1 MSHGAPKLCSTISL
15 MKPLNGVKVIDL
27 THMLAGP
34 YAGMVLA
41 DLGAEV
47 VKVEPLGS
55 GEMTRGLLK
64 NDPNYSFKNFGA
76 YFLTLNRNKKSVSI
90 DLKNKKGLEVFYD
103 LVRSADVVLNN
114 FSAGVVSKLKI
125 DFENLSS
132 INPKIITCSITG
144 FGETGPHS
152 TRPAYDQIVQ
162 AYSGG
167 MSITGKDSNS
177 PTRAGI
183 PIGDLGSG
191 LYSVIGI
198 LSALYSREK
207 TQKGQHIDLS
217 LLDVQISL
225 LTYMATMQTLSGIDP
240 EPIGN
245 AHFVHV
251 PYNSFTTSDGY
262 VVIAV
267 ITDEFW
273 QSLKSVVNVGS
284 LDDSKYDSSIDR
296 LKNQAFIENELN
308 KVLSTQTS
316 GYWIDKLNKAKV
328 PCAPINKFSDAL
340 NDEQVKHRNMIVEV
354 EHPDGGFVKMP
365 GNPVKMSYTNEESYS
380 SPPHLGTDTR
390 EILKNWS
397 KYEDDK
403 IESLENEKIIQ
414 SID

>member
-1 MSHGAPKLCSTISL
+1 
-15 MKPLNGVKVIDL
+15 
-27 THMLAGP
+27 MLAGP

-47 VKVEPLGS
+47 VKVEPLGN

-132 INPKIITCSITG
+132 INSKIITCSITG

-167 MSITGKDSNS
+167 MSITGKDSKS

-251 PYNSFTTSDGY
+251 PYNSFTTSDGF

-284 LDDSKYDSSIDR
+284 LDDSRFDSSIDR

-316 GYWIDKLNKAKV
+316 DHWIDKLNKAKV

>member
-1 MSHGAPKLCSTISL
+1 

-64 NDPNYSFKNFGA
+64 NDPDYSFKNFGA

-103 LVRSADVVLNN
+103 LVRSADIVLNN

-125 DFENLSS
+125 DFENLSA

-167 MSITGKDSNS
+167 MSITGKDAKS

-251 PYNSFTTSDGY
+251 PYNSFTTSDGF

-273 QSLKSVVNVGS
+273 KSLKSVVNIDS
-284 LDDSKYDSSIDR
+284 LDDPRFDSSIDR
-296 LKNQAFIENELN
+296 LKNQTFIENELN
-308 KVLSTQTS
+308 KTLSTQTS
-316 GYWIDKLNKAKV
+316 DHWIEKLNKAKV
-328 PCAPINKFSDAL
+328 PCGPINKFSDAL
-340 NDEQVKHRNMIVEV
+340 NDEQVKHRNMIVDV

-365 GNPVKMSYTNEESYS
+365 GNPIKMSYTNEESYS
-380 SPPHLGTDTR
+380 SPPHLGTNTR

-397 KYEDDK
+397 KYEENRIKD
-403 IESLENEKIIQ
+403 LEKENIIQ

>member
-1 MSHGAPKLCSTISL
+1 
-15 MKPLNGVKVIDL
+15 MKPLDGVKVIDL

-34 YAGMVLA
+34 YAGMVIA

-47 VKVEPLGS
+47 VKVEPLDT

-64 NDPNYSFKNFGA
+64 NDPDYSFKDFGA

-90 DLKNKKGLEVFYD
+90 DLKTNEGLNVFYD
-103 LVRSADVVLNN
+103 LVKSADVVLNN

-125 DFENLSS
+125 DFEQLSK
-132 INPKIITCSITG
+132 INPKIITCSISG

-152 TRPAYDQIVQ
+152 KRPAYDQIVQ

-167 MSITGKDSNS
+167 MSITGPDINS

-198 LSALYSREK
+198 LSALYSRER
-207 TQKGQHIDLS
+207 TNQGQHVDIS

-225 LTYMATMQTLSGIDP
+225 LTYMATMHTLSGINP

-251 PYNSFTTSDGY
+251 PYNSFTTKDGF

-267 ITDEFW
+267 ITDAFW
-273 QSLKSVVNVGS
+273 HSLKSVVNVES
-284 LDDSKYDSSIDR
+284 LNDSKFDLSVDR
-296 LKNQAFIENELN
+296 LKNQEFIENELN
-308 KVLSTQTS
+308 KILSTQES
-316 GYWIDKLNKAKV
+316 KFWIEKLNEAKV
-328 PCAPINKFSDAL
+328 PCAPINKFSEAL
-340 NDEQVKHRNMIVEV
+340 SDEQVIHRNMMVEV
-354 EHPDGGFVKMP
+354 SHPDGGSVKMP
-365 GNPVKMSYTNEESYS
+365 GNPVKMSYTNEDSFS
-380 SPPHLGTDTR
+380 PPPHLGTHTR
-390 EILKNWS
+390 EILQQWS
-397 KYEDDK
+397 GYDEIK
-403 IESLENEKIIQ
+403 INNLIDEKIIQ

>member
-1 MSHGAPKLCSTISL
+1 
-15 MKPLNGVKVIDL
+15 
-27 THMLAGP
+27 MLAGP

-167 MSITGKDSNS
+167 MSITGKDAKS

-191 LYSVIGI
+191 LYSVVGI

-251 PYNSFTTSDGY
+251 PYNSFTTSDGF

-284 LDDSKYDSSIDR
+284 LDDSKFDSSIDR

-316 GYWIDKLNKAKV
+316 DHWIDKLNKAKV

-380 SPPHLGTDTR
+380 SPPHLGTNTR

-397 KYEDDK
+397 KYQDDE

>member
-1 MSHGAPKLCSTISL
+1 
-15 MKPLNGVKVIDL
+15 
-27 THMLAGP
+27 MLAGP

-103 LVRSADVVLNN
+103 LVRSADVVINN
-114 FSAGVVSKLKI
+114 FSAGVVNKLKI

-167 MSITGKDSNS
+167 MSITGKDAKS

-251 PYNSFTTSDGY
+251 PYNSFTTSDGF

-284 LDDSKYDSSIDR
+284 LNDSRFDSSIDR

-316 GYWIDKLNKAKV
+316 DHWIDKLNKAKV

-354 EHPDGGFVKMP
+354 EHPDGGFIKMP

>member
-1 MSHGAPKLCSTISL
+1 

-167 MSITGKDSNS
+167 MSITGKDAKS

-251 PYNSFTTSDGY
+251 PYNSFTTSDGF

-284 LDDSKYDSSIDR
+284 LDDSKFDSSIDR

-316 GYWIDKLNKAKV
+316 DHWIDKLNKAKV

-397 KYEDDK
+397 KYEDDE

>member
-1 MSHGAPKLCSTISL
+1 

-167 MSITGKDSNS
+167 MSITGKDAKS

-191 LYSVIGI
+191 LYSVVGI

-251 PYNSFTTSDGY
+251 PYNSFTTSDGF

-273 QSLKSVVNVGS
+273 QSLKSVVKVGT
-284 LDDSKYDSSIDR
+284 LDDSKFDSSINR
-296 LKNQAFIENELN
+296 LKNQAFIEGELN

-316 GYWIDKLNKAKV
+316 DHWIDKLNKAKV

-380 SPPHLGTDTR
+380 SPPHLGTNTR

-397 KYEDDK
+397 KYQDDE

>member
-1 MSHGAPKLCSTISL
+1 

-64 NDPNYSFKNFGA
+64 NDPDYSFKNFGA

-103 LVRSADVVLNN
+103 LVRSADIVLNN

-125 DFENLSS
+125 DFENLSA

-167 MSITGKDSNS
+167 MSITGKDAKS

-207 TQKGQHIDLS
+207 TLKGQHIDLS

-251 PYNSFTTSDGY
+251 PYNSFTTSDGF

-273 QSLKSVVNVGS
+273 KSLKSVVNVDS
-284 LDDSKYDSSIDR
+284 LDDPKFDSSIDR
-296 LKNQAFIENELN
+296 LKNQSFIENELN
-308 KVLSTQTS
+308 KTLSTQTS
-316 GYWIDKLNKAKV
+316 DHWIEKLNKAKV
-328 PCAPINKFSDAL
+328 PCGPINKFSDAL

-380 SPPHLGTDTR
+380 SPPHLGTNTR

-397 KYEDDK
+397 KYEEDK
-403 IESLENEKIIQ
+403 IKDLEKENIIQ

>member
-1 MSHGAPKLCSTISL
+1 V
-15 MKPLNGVKVIDL
+15 KPLNGVKVIDL

-167 MSITGKDSNS
+167 MSITGKDAKS

-251 PYNSFTTSDGY
+251 PYNSFTTSDGF

-284 LDDSKYDSSIDR
+284 LDDSKFDSSIDR

-316 GYWIDKLNKAKV
+316 DYWIDKLNKAKV

-380 SPPHLGTDTR
+380 SPPHLGTNTR

-397 KYEDDK
+397 NYQEDE

>member
-1 MSHGAPKLCSTISL
+1 
-15 MKPLNGVKVIDL
+15 MKPLDGVKVIDL

-47 VKVEPLGS
+47 VKIEPLGN

-64 NDPNYSFKNFGA
+64 DDPNYSFKGFGA

-90 DLKNKKGLEVFYD
+90 DLKSEEGLNVFYD
-103 LVRSADVVLNN
+103 LIKSADIVLNN
-114 FSAGVVSKLKI
+114 FSAGVVKKLKI
-125 DFENLSS
+125 DFKNLEK

-152 TRPAYDQIVQ
+152 SRPAYDQIVQ

-167 MSITGKDSNS
+167 MSITGKDALS

-198 LSALYSREK
+198 LSALYSKEK
-207 TQKGQHIDLS
+207 TQKGQHIDIS

-225 LTYMATMQTLSGIDP
+225 LTYMATMHTLSGINP

-251 PYNSFTTSDGY
+251 PYNSFTTKDGF

-267 ITDEFW
+267 ITDAFW
-273 QSLKSVVNVGS
+273 KALKSVVNVDS
-284 LDDSKYDSSIDR
+284 LDDPKFDLSVDR
-296 LKNQAFIENELN
+296 LKNQEFIEKELN
-308 KVLSTQTS
+308 KILSTQNS
-316 GYWIDKLNKAKV
+316 DYWINKLNEAKV
-328 PCAPINKFSDAL
+328 PCAPINKFSEAL
-340 NDEQVKHRNMIVEV
+340 SDEQVIHRNMMVDV
-354 EHPDGGFVKMP
+354 SHPDGGTVTMP
-365 GNPVKMSYTNEESYS
+365 GNPVKMSYTNEDSYS
-380 SPPHLGTDTR
+380 PPPHLGKDTK
-390 EILKNWS
+390 EVLKIWS
-397 KYEDDK
+397 DYDEDK
-403 IESLENEKIIQ
+403 INKLIKDQ
-414 SID
+414 VVGSIN

>member
-1 MSHGAPKLCSTISL
+1 
-15 MKPLNGVKVIDL
+15 
-27 THMLAGP
+27 MLAGP

-64 NDPNYSFKNFGA
+64 NDPNFSFKNFGA

-114 FSAGVVSKLKI
+114 FSAGVVNKLKI

-132 INPKIITCSITG
+132 INPKINTCSITG

-167 MSITGKDSNS
+167 MSITGKDAKS

-251 PYNSFTTSDGY
+251 PYNSFTTSDGF

-284 LDDSKYDSSIDR
+284 LDDSKFDSSIDR

-316 GYWIDKLNKAKV
+316 DHWIDKLNKAKV

>member
-1 MSHGAPKLCSTISL
+1 
-15 MKPLNGVKVIDL
+15 
-27 THMLAGP
+27 MLAGP

-167 MSITGKDSNS
+167 MSITGKDAKS

-316 GYWIDKLNKAKV
+316 DHWIDKLNKAKV

-354 EHPDGGFVKMP
+354 EHPDGGFIKMP

-397 KYEDDK
+397 KYEDDE
-403 IESLENEKIIQ
+403 IESLEKEKIIQ

>member
-1 MSHGAPKLCSTISL
+1 

-132 INPKIITCSITG
+132 INPKVITCSITG

-167 MSITGKDSNS
+167 MSITGKDVKS

-251 PYNSFTTSDGY
+251 PYNSFTTSDGF

-284 LDDSKYDSSIDR
+284 LNDSKFDSSIDR

-316 GYWIDKLNKAKV
+316 DHWIDKLNKAKV

-380 SPPHLGTDTR
+380 SPPHLGTNTR

>member
-1 MSHGAPKLCSTISL
+1 

-90 DLKNKKGLEVFYD
+90 DLKNKKGLKVFYD

-167 MSITGKDSNS
+167 MSITGKDAKS

-251 PYNSFTTSDGY
+251 PYNSFTTSDGF

-284 LDDSKYDSSIDR
+284 LDDSKFDSSIDR

-316 GYWIDKLNKAKV
+316 DYWIDKLNKAKV

-380 SPPHLGTDTR
+380 SPPHLGTNTR

-397 KYEDDK
+397 KYQDDE
-403 IESLENEKIIQ
+403 IEILENEKIIQ